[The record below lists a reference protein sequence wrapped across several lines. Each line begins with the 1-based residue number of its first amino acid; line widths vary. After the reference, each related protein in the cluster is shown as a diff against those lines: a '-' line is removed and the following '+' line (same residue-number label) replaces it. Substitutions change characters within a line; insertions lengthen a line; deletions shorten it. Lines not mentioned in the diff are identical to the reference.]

1 MNAGMFDA
9 SYAPQS
15 LFIQERRTIKP
26 LDVKAGQGNFYLKP
40 NGVFYLTTDGA
51 ARICKTEDFLN
62 PGQVTYATQSGPLL
76 IIDGNIHPAF
86 QPGSANVQIR
96 NGVGVLPGNRLLFAM
111 SKGPVNFYEFAN
123 YFPRAG
129 CRNALYLD
137 GFVSRTYAP
146 TQKGAQLDG
155 DFGVILGLTAP
166 SQPPVGLPPRR

>member
-62 PGQVTYATQSGPLL
+62 PRQVTYATQSGPLL
-76 IIDGNIHPAF
+76 VIDGNIHPGPSSRARPTYKF
-86 QPGSANVQIR
+86 VMASACC
-96 NGVGVLPGNRLLFAM
+96 
-111 SKGPVNFYEFAN
+111 PVIVCCLRC
-123 YFPRAG
+123 PRARLTFTNSPIISREPVAATPCTSTDSYRG
-129 CRNALYLD
+129 PTPPPKKGRNW
-137 GFVSRTYAP
+137 T
-146 TQKGAQLDG
+146 
-155 DFGVILGLTAP
+155 VILA
-166 SQPPVGLPPRR
+166 